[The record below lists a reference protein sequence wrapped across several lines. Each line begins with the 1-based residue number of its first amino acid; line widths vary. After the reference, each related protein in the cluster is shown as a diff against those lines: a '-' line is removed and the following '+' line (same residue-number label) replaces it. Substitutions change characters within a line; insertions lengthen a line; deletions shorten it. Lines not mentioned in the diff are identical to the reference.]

1 MSIMGEQTIKI
12 YTASSVGID
21 YFFFLS
27 KTIED
32 AGYKVEPLY
41 VISEVNYR
49 KLAGAWGIKKVWL
62 RLQMYLF
69 YPLYLIYKGLISER
83 NSIFVISSNTFY
95 APYLMKTIVKLK
107 NGKVIHML
115 YDLFPDAIEIAGSIK
130 VNSFKSKLI
139 GTVAK
144 LNQKKCDATVY
155 LGDFLKCHAE
165 DRWGR
170 APKSKKIDISTDL
183 SLYIPNYNADLNNKK
198 LIIHYGGQ
206 LGHLHDAIS
215 IIESVKYIY
224 KSDISSLVEFN
235 FYVSGAQAQLL
246 ETSLKEYP
254 VKIISVVTSSQWRED
269 VRNFNVGLVS
279 LSPGGATVC
288 LPSKTYAMMAGG
300 MAILSICPIWSDLAA
315 LVNDLNAGWII
326 NNSYYT
332 KKEDIYKGNYL
343 DNISKKNPIE
353 DIVKA
358 FYDSVKF
365 ILSNKEVLNE
375 KRRNAFEGVREHFNI
390 NVLGSKWNEVIEDVR

>member
-1 MSIMGEQTIKI
+1 MSEQAIKI

-21 YFFFLS
+21 YFFFLG

-32 AGYKVEPLY
+32 TGYEVEPLY
-41 VISEVNYR
+41 IISEANYR
-49 KLAGAWGIKKVWL
+49 KLSKSRGIKKVWL

-170 APKSKKIDISTDL
+170 ASKSKKIDISTDL

-235 FYVSGAQAQLL
+235 FYVSGAQAKLL

-254 VKIISVVTSSQWRED
+254 IKIISAVPSSQWRED
-269 VRNFNVGLVS
+269 VRNFNIGLVS
-279 LSPGGATVC
+279 LSPGGAAVC

-300 MAILSICPIWSDLAA
+300 MAILTICPKWSDLAT
-315 LVNDLNAGWII
+315 LINDLNAGWVI
-326 NNSYYT
+326 NNSPFNNR
-332 KKEDIYKGNYL
+332 EELHNGNYL
-343 DNISKKNPIE
+343 NNIREKKHINE
-353 DIVKA
+353 IVIDFYEHIKFVLNNKHVLSEKRKNA
-358 FYDSVKF
+358 FFGVREYYNIHS
-365 ILSNKEVLNE
+365 LSNK
-375 KRRNAFEGVREHFNI
+375 
-390 NVLGSKWNEVIEDVR
+390 WNEIIQDVR